1 MTLGCQVGM
10 TIYNSVKACCG
21 GIYVQFI
28 CIMKHVEQ
36 EFSDLDNLCFREV
49 VCPSAHV
56 HVSSHSI
63 DRTNRSQSFKYLK
76 LPDVARMNN
85 QVGTFESFDCLRSQE
100 TVRVRDDTNE
110 IVISVL

>member
-28 CIMKHVEQ
+28 CIMKYIEQ

-49 VCPSAHV
+49 ARPSAHV

-63 DRTNRSQSFKYLK
+63 DRTNRSQSFKHLM
-76 LPDVARMNN
+76 LTDVARMNN
-85 QVGTFESFDCLRSQE
+85 QVGTFENFDCLRSQE